1 MFIDKFGNHW
11 YKGNLHTHTTLSDGK
26 LSPDDTKRFYRSQG
40 YDFLALTDHWI
51 YGEGSESDES
61 GLLILSGTE
70 YNFNDEDTVRGVFHI
85 VGVGMTDDPMKKIG
99 RESTAQETIDEIL
112 TCGGAAILAHPAWS
126 LNTCE
131 MLMGFERISALEIFN
146 SVSDLP
152 RNCRPYSG
160 IVVDQLAS
168 RGVYH
173 KLAATDD
180 THFYLGEEARSYIYV
195 NLYDKPFNREN
206 LVAAIIAGEYIAT
219 QGPIFTTRVDGGEY
233 VVECGAD
240 SNVVGVAFFTNRP
253 WENQRSVMS
262 DDGEPLTE
270 ARFPIHKND
279 RFVRAELYTQD
290 RKTGWSQITPLKAE
304 N

>member
-1 MFIDKFGNHW
+1 MFIDKYGNHW
-11 YKGNLHTHTTLSDGK
+11 YKGNLHTHTTRSDGK
-26 LSPDDTKRFYRSQG
+26 LAPDETKRLYRSHG

-51 YGEGSESDES
+51 YGEGNEQDES
-61 GLLILSGTE
+61 GLLLLSGTE
-70 YNFNDEDTVRGVFHI
+70 YNFNGEDTVKGVYHI

-112 TCGGAAILAHPAWS
+112 ACGGAAILAHPAWS

-131 MLMGFERISALEIFN
+131 MLMGFSHISALEIYN
-146 SVSDLP
+146 SVSAAP

-168 RGVYH
+168 RGIFH

-195 NLYDKPFNREN
+195 NLRDKPLNREN
-206 LVAAIIAGEYIAT
+206 LICAILAGEYFAT
-219 QGPIFTTRVDGGEY
+219 QGPIFTTRVEGGEY
-233 VVECGAD
+233 VVECEAA
-240 SNVVGVAFFTNRP
+240 SRVVGVTFFTNRP

-262 DDGEPLTE
+262 TDGSPLTE
-270 ARFPIHKND
+270 ARFTIHKND
-279 RFVRAELYTQD
+279 RFVRAELYSQD
-290 RKTGWSQITPLKAE
+290 GSTGWSQITPVANAE
-304 N
+304 